1 MSPDLIW
8 GAAAIF
14 LASVTAGTLGF
25 GVSVVS
31 APFLLLFLSP
41 KTVVP
46 ILLIYGFLVNA
57 VIAVEARK
65 FIDLRRIWPLMVAGL
80 LATPLG
86 TFVLLVA
93 SVDALKLMSGIAIVG
108 VSLALLFNFAQPAAN
123 EKLAF
128 LAVGLASGI
137 LGGSTSLNGP
147 PVMLFYTN
155 QGMPKES
162 FRANLVVYF
171 LFLDAFSLPF
181 LWEEGI
187 ITRQVIDHTLWFLP
201 MLVIGTAGGI
211 LLSKRI
217 RERVFKRIALSII
230 ILTGGI
236 VTLEGLGLM

>member
-1 MSPDLIW
+1 MQPDLIL

-14 LASVTAGTLGF
+14 LASLTAGTLGF

-46 ILLIYGFLVNA
+46 ILLIYGSLVNA
-57 VIAVEARK
+57 VIAVEARE

-86 TFVLLVA
+86 TFVLLIA
-93 SVDALKLMSGIAIVG
+93 AVDTLKLIAGIAIMG
-108 VSLALLFNFAQPAAN
+108 LSMALLFDFKRPIGN

-128 LAVGLASGI
+128 LAVGLTSGI

-147 PVMLFYTN
+147 PVMLFYAN
-155 QGMPKES
+155 QGLPKES

-187 ITRQVIDHTLWFLP
+187 ISRQVIDHTLHW
-201 MLVIGTAGGI
+201 
-211 LLSKRI
+211 SQQ
-217 RERVFKRIALSII
+217 
-230 ILTGGI
+230 
-236 VTLEGLGLM
+236 TLQIQHA